1 MSNAIFGA
9 DFVDPHGSGI
19 GRVAAARLF
28 TKLDAITL
36 LE

>member
-9 DFVDPHGSGI
+9 DYVDPHGPGI

-28 TKLDAITL
+28 TKLDAIAL
-36 LE
+36 SE